1 VRLIARDVTVRFP
14 GRPDPVLDGADLE
27 TRTGETVAILGPS
40 GSGKSTLLSVLG
52 GLLRPDAGTVQVL
65 PDGDGEPVPP
75 AEASSWILQ
84 TTNVLPE
91 RTAVENVA
99 VAASLAGCTWA
110 EALDRAHHA
119 LTLVGLADRA
129 GSRAR
134 VLSGGEVQRVVTA
147 RALIAGRPFVL
158 ADEPTGQL
166 DRATTDVV
174 LDALFA
180 SVRAHLSTG
189 EQTGLVVVTHDPQ
202 VARRCDRSVSIDG
215 GRVVA

>member
-91 RTAVENVA
+91 RTA
-99 VAASLAGCTWA
+99 AAPGPRRWTGRTTRSRWS
-110 EALDRAHHA
+110 
-119 LTLVGLADRA
+119 
-129 GSRAR
+129 GSRT
-134 VLSGGEVQRVVTA
+134 GPA
-147 RALIAGRPFVL
+147 RARGCCRAARCSGSSRPGR
-158 ADEPTGQL
+158 
-166 DRATTDVV
+166 
-174 LDALFA
+174 
-180 SVRAHLSTG
+180 
-189 EQTGLVVVTHDPQ
+189 
-202 VARRCDRSVSIDG
+202 
-215 GRVVA
+215 